1 MDALP
6 PDWFFTHVKLGQ
18 AATADIGVVIVVN
31 VKEKTTPL
39 NDYDGDSII
48 SEFLSNQELDDL
60 VEYFE
65 SAGFYCEVLID
76 EERFV
81 NWLVQGHPFPRRHAV
96 VYNLAQNGTGP
107 ARLTTVA
114 ALCRLN
120 GLPLADSDAYGVAL
134 AQHKFHSLS
143 LLSHFGMPVARC
155 WSFGRNGWWP
165 NAPPS
170 DLKLIAKPTFD
181 SASIGV
187 DHASIFQMAASDVDS
202 LLERVEKYRQPL
214 TVQEFVSG
222 YELEVPVFGG
232 DDPQSIAAIGI
243 DLQGRRQLG
252 GEVLTY
258 SSVFDDRYG
267 FYNFADENL
276 DSANEAMSISRQAFS
291 ALGLTGIGRV
301 DFRVTESGSPFIM
314 EVNCK
319 PHITRHSGF
328 MHALSLIGCSGS
340 DLAKYLVGFALER
353 YNLTH

>member
-1 MDALP
+1 MNALR
-6 PDWFFTHVKLGQ
+6 PDWYSTRIQLCE
-18 AATADIGVVIVVN
+18 TASADVGVVIVAN

-39 NDYDGDSII
+39 DDYDGDSII
-48 SEFLSNQELDDL
+48 TEFLSNQELDDI

-65 SAGFYCEVLID
+65 SAGLYCDVLID
-76 EERFV
+76 EQRFL
-81 NWLVQGHPFPRRHAV
+81 NWLVQGRPFPRRHAV

-120 GLPLADSDAYGVAL
+120 RLPLVDSEAYGVAL

-155 WSFGRNGWWP
+155 WSFGHNGWWP
-165 NAPPS
+165 NSPPL

-187 DHASIFQMAASDVDS
+187 DHASVFQMTGSCAES
-202 LLERVEKYRQPL
+202 LLERVKRYRQPL

-222 YELEVPVFGG
+222 YEIEVPVFGA
-232 DDPQSIAAIGI
+232 DAPQTIAAIGI

-252 GEVLTY
+252 DEVLTY
-258 SSVFDDRYG
+258 SSVFDDEYG
-267 FYNFADENL
+267 FYDFADEDPNA
-276 DSANEAMSISRQAFS
+276 ANEAMRISRQAFS
-291 ALGLTGIGRV
+291 ALGLIGIGRV
-301 DFRVTESGSPFIM
+301 DFRITSSGRPFIM

-319 PHITRHSGF
+319 PHITKHSGF

-340 DLAKYLVGFALER
+340 DLAKYMVGFAVER
-353 YNLTH
+353 HNLIG

>member
-1 MDALP
+1 MNTLL
-6 PDWFFTHVKLGQ
+6 PDWFSTRVQLGES
-18 AATADIGVVIVVN
+18 ASADVGVVIVAN

-39 NDYDGDSII
+39 SDYDGDSII

-65 SAGFYCEVLID
+65 SAGLYCHVLID
-76 EERFV
+76 EERFLD
-81 NWLVQGHPFPRRHAV
+81 WLVQGHPFPRRHAV

-134 AQHKFHSLS
+134 TQHKFHSLS

-155 WSFGRNGWWP
+155 WSFGNNGWWP

-187 DHASIFQMAASDVDS
+187 DNASIFQMTASGVDS
-202 LLERVEKYRQPL
+202 LMERVKKYRQPL

-222 YELEVPVFGG
+222 YEIEVPVFGA
-232 DDPQSIAAIGI
+232 DDPQTIAAIGI
-243 DLQGRRQLG
+243 NLQGRRQLG
-252 GEVLTY
+252 DEILTY
-258 SSVFDDRYG
+258 SSVFDDQYG

-276 DSANEAMSISRQAFS
+276 ESANAAMSISRQAFS
-291 ALGLTGIGRV
+291 AIGLIGIGRV
-301 DFRVTESGSPFIM
+301 DFRLSESGQPFIM

-319 PHITRHSGF
+319 PHITKHSGF
-328 MHALSLIGCSGS
+328 MYALSLIGCSGS
-340 DLAKYLVGFALER
+340 DLAKYLIGFTVER
-353 YNLTH
+353 YNLFR